1 MKKITLLVV
10 SLLFLTTS
18 FVVGQ
23 TVTDI
28 DGNVYQTQVVGD
40 QEWMIENLRV
50 SKYRNGEDILTN
62 MELDQWKVAAEGIW
76 ANYENNPSNDALY
89 GKLYNW
95 YAVADSRGLCPT
107 GWRVPTDND
116 WQKLVLFIDATA
128 WGNNNSVGGKLK
140 SRRQVNSPL
149 GGEFD
154 VSEHPRWDAHGSRF
168 GTDDYGFGVL
178 PAGALTIADGFANLG
193 GWAYLWSSTVS
204 NDNHVWVRTLLHSHR
219 GMSRSLYPK
228 EMGLSVR
235 CIKGDDPDAQVPQ
248 VTTAVPTDI
257 TITSAILGGVVS
269 SNGGL
274 SVTDRGVVWNATHNP
289 TLENNLG
296 QASGGSGVGEF
307 SQIVEAFTA
316 GQTYWVSAYATNA
329 AGTAY
334 GIQKKLDIPLTAS
347 LPIVNTVDVT
357 DITFEAAKSGGEIVS
372 NGAAQITSRGV
383 VWSTNPNPTIDTNDG
398 ITSDGVGSG
407 SFISNLTGLN
417 SETIYYVRAYATNS
431 VGTTYG
437 SELQFETTK
446 EVILYSLSLDV
457 NPLGTGTATGA
468 GSYEA
473 GEGLDL
479 LATPEAGY
487 QFVNWTLDG
496 SEVSTNASYTYTMP
510 DGDVTLVANF
520 EEIPATQYS
529 LSISI
534 NPVGT
539 GTATGAGSYEAGDG
553 VALVATPEA
562 GYQFVNWT
570 LEGSEVSTSASY
582 TYTMPDGDVT
592 LVANFEE
599 IPATQYTLDISIN
612 PVGTGTATGAG
623 SYEAGEGVDLLAT
636 PEVGYQF
643 VNWTLDG
650 SEVSTNASY
659 TYTMPEG
666 DVTLV
671 ANFEEIPATQYSL
684 SISINPVGT
693 GTATG
698 AGSYEAGD
706 GVSLLATP
714 EAGYQFVNW
723 TLEGS
728 EVSTNASFT
737 YTMPDGDVTLV
748 ANFEEIPATQYTLSI
763 SINPVGTGNATG
775 AGSYE
780 AGDGVALVATPEAG
794 YQFVN
799 WTLDGAEVST
809 SASYTYTMPEGDVTL
824 VANFQ
829 EQSSVEDGDPCPD
842 APTVTDYDDNV
853 YNTVYIGGQCWIR
866 ENLKTTHYSNGDPIV
881 KDTDW
886 ASATTGVYGVYSFAS
901 ISGLSS
907 EQEVL
912 DAYGALY
919 NWYAVDDERGL
930 CPTGWRVA
938 TISDWDA
945 LGNYVS
951 SVDPNQVGNQLKSCR
966 QLGHPSGGECD
977 VSEHP
982 RWNFNATNSGDDR
995 FNFGGLP
1002 AGFRD
1007 QSGSFQQ
1014 VGDVELWWT
1023 ATSYDDGAARYIEI
1037 KVNGSEM
1044 VSTFRNAKNYGSS
1057 VRCIKE

>member
-107 GWRVPTDND
+107 GWHVPTDND

-149 GGEFD
+149 GGVFD
-154 VSEHPRWDAHGSRF
+154 VSDHPRWDAHVSRF

-296 QASGGSGVGEF
+296 QVSGGSGVGEF

-372 NGAAQITSRGV
+372 NGAAQIISRGV

-417 SETIYYVRAYATNS
+417 SETIYYVRAYASNS

-446 EVILYSLSLDV
+446 EVILYSLTLDV

-473 GEGLDL
+473 GDGVSLV
-479 LATPEAGY
+479 ATPEAGY

-496 SEVSTNASYTYTMP
+496 SEVSTSASYTYTMP
-510 DGDVTLVANF
+510 EGDVTLVANF
-520 EEIPATQYS
+520 EEIPATQYT

-553 VALVATPEA
+553 VALV
-562 GYQFVNWT
+562 
-570 LEGSEVSTSASY
+570 
-582 TYTMPDGDVT
+582 
-592 LVANFEE
+592 
-599 IPATQYTLDISIN
+599 
-612 PVGTGTATGAG
+612 
-623 SYEAGEGVDLLAT
+623 
-636 PEVGYQF
+636 
-643 VNWTLDG
+643 
-650 SEVSTNASY
+650 
-659 TYTMPEG
+659 
-666 DVTLV
+666 
-671 ANFEEIPATQYSL
+671 
-684 SISINPVGT
+684 
-693 GTATG
+693 
-698 AGSYEAGD
+698 
-706 GVSLLATP
+706 ATP

-799 WTLDGAEVST
+799 WTLEGSEVST

-824 VANFQ
+824 VANF
-829 EQSSVEDGDPCPD
+829 ESLSSVEDGDPCPD

-1014 VGDVELWWT
+1014 VGAVELWWT

>member
-1 MKKITLLVV
+1 MKKITLLVLP
-10 SLLFLTTS
+10 LLLLSAF

-23 TVTDI
+23 TVTDV
-28 DGNVYQTQVVGD
+28 DGNEYQTQVIGG
-40 QEWMIENLRV
+40 QEWMVENLRV
-50 SKYRNGEDILTN
+50 SKYRNGDEILTN
-62 MELDQWKVAAEGIW
+62 QSLVLWNSATEGIW
-76 ANYENNPSNDALY
+76 ANYEDNPTNDAIY

-95 YAVADSRGLCPT
+95 YAVQDERGLCPT
-107 GWRVPTDND
+107 GWRVPTDDD
-116 WQKLVLFIDATA
+116 WQRLVYFIDAKA
-128 WGNNNSVGGKLK
+128 WGNNNTVGSILK

-149 GGEFD
+149 GGEHST
-154 VSEHPRWDAHGSRF
+154 SEHPRWDEHNSRF

-178 PAGALTIADGFANLG
+178 PAGAFTLADGFANLG
-193 GWAYLWSSTVS
+193 KWAYLWSTTLGT
-204 NDNHVWVRTLLHSHR
+204 DDHVWVRTILHSHR

-228 EMGLSVR
+228 EMGFSVR
-235 CIKGDDPDAQVPQ
+235 CIKGADPVAQVPQ
-248 VTTAVPTDI
+248 VTTSIPTDV
-257 TITSAILGGVVS
+257 TISSAILGGVVTS
-269 SNGGL
+269 DGGL
-274 SVTDRGVVWNATHNP
+274 SVTDRGVVWSTAENP
-289 TLENNLG
+289 TLVNHLG
-296 QASGGSGVGEF
+296 QASIGVGVGAF
-307 SQIVEAFTA
+307 SNLAEGFTA
-316 GQTYWVSAYATNA
+316 GQSYWVSAYATND

-347 LPIVNTVDVT
+347 LPIVNTVDIT

-383 VWSTNPNPTIDTNDG
+383 VWSTESNPTIDSYLG

-407 SFISNLTGLN
+407 SFVSNLSGLN
-417 SETIYYVRAYATNS
+417 PETTYYLRAYATNS

-446 EVILYSLSLDV
+446 EVILYNLTLDV
-457 NPLGTGTATGA
+457 NPLGTGTAIGA

-473 GEGLDL
+473 GE
-479 LATPEAGY
+479 
-487 QFVNWTLDG
+487 
-496 SEVSTNASYTYTMP
+496 
-510 DGDVTLVANF
+510 
-520 EEIPATQYS
+520 
-529 LSISI
+529 
-534 NPVGT
+534 
-539 GTATGAGSYEAGDG
+539 G

-570 LEGSEVSTSASY
+570 LEGT
-582 TYTMPDGDVT
+582 
-592 LVANFEE
+592 E
-599 IPATQYTLDISIN
+599 I
-612 PVGTGTATGAG
+612 
-623 SYEAGEGVDLLAT
+623 
-636 PEVGYQF
+636 
-643 VNWTLDG
+643 
-650 SEVSTNASY
+650 
-659 TYTMPEG
+659 
-666 DVTLV
+666 
-671 ANFEEIPATQYSL
+671 
-684 SISINPVGT
+684 
-693 GTATG
+693 
-698 AGSYEAGD
+698 
-706 GVSLLATP
+706 
-714 EAGYQFVNW
+714 
-723 TLEGS
+723 
-728 EVSTNASFT
+728 
-737 YTMPDGDVTLV
+737 
-748 ANFEEIPATQYTLSI
+748 
-763 SINPVGTGNATG
+763 
-775 AGSYE
+775 
-780 AGDGVALVATPEAG
+780 
-794 YQFVN
+794 
-799 WTLDGAEVST
+799 ST

-824 VANFQ
+824 VANFEAIPATQ
-829 EQSSVEDGDPCPD
+829 YSLSIIINPEGTGTAIGAGSYEAGEGVALVATPEAGYQFVSWTLEGTEVSTSASYTYTMPESDVTLVANFETLSSVDDGDSCSD
-842 APTVTDYDDNV
+842 APTVTDYDGNV

-886 ASATTGVYGVYSFAS
+886 GSATTGVYGVYSFAS

-1014 VGDVELWWT
+1014 VGAVELWWT
-1023 ATSYDDGAARYIEI
+1023 GTSYDDGAAHYIEI

-1044 VSTFRNAKNYGSS
+1044 VSTFRNPKNYGSS